1 MIRLLAL
8 VTVFFN
14 MFISLSLAQDASIF
28 DKAREMYPQIDE
40 YIRKEAICEEKERE
54 FSPIYLGVYGKV
66 FPIEEEDLLSLFQ
79 KRAAR
84 LQGRRKEFE
93 RIAKESVKRH
103 AKVSL
108 NLPHAKKHKT
118 FYVDPTF
125 VLPDDITDEKGN
137 VLFQKGTKINPLD
150 YVTLSKTYVLID
162 ERSDEQV
169 RFAQGLLKKRP
180 KRTTVILTDGDVF
193 RWFEKTKVWAF
204 KAPEELIERLCI
216 EATPS
221 VVSQEGK
228 LIKVEEIPVEEK
240 KTHAGN

>member
-28 DKAREMYPQIDE
+28 DKARKIYPQIDE
-40 YIRKEAICEEKERE
+40 YIRKEAIYEKKERE
-54 FSPIYLGVYGKV
+54 FSPICLGVYGKV

-84 LQGRRKEFE
+84 LAQRRKEFE

-137 VLFQKGTKINPLD
+137 VLFKKGTKINPLD

-169 RFAQGLLKKRP
+169 RFAKGLLKKGP

-221 VVSQEGK
+221 VISQEGK
-228 LIKVEEIPVEEK
+228 LIKVEEVAVEK
-240 KTHAGN
+240 KTYAGN